1 MSQYLSE
8 DIKQPIVHSPPGS
21 PRNVYLLKAPT
32 GSGKT
37 TFFIKDLVPEAR
49 RRRQQVLLIVNRSV
63 LTEQLIN
70 IYLKEL
76 GIPPGAIEFPQ
87 EGIYPL
93 GDLVVCSYQY
103 MARRLQDKD
112 TPNIKI
118 GPFEAKEYAFVVCD
132 ECHYFIA
139 DSVFTT
145 DSAPLV
151 NLPKVFAQSVRIYA
165 SATMS
170 PVRNVILKMEQVV
183 DLAENF
189 PHWEIWPR
197 FRYAKNDMISQ
208 MYSNSTGLPK
218 YAAFFEVTGAEPDYS
233 YLHPRILADG
243 QALWDD
249 VIEQHG
255 AHRLHKAV
263 VFVDSKKQGTDC
275 KNKLNQHGVSAAFIF
290 SEASSGAYSMDE
302 LDKKVLEEIKAKSHF
317 ESVSV
322 LIATSILDNGTNLID
337 KEITHLYISGTE
349 YMAAVQQAGRVRMY
363 DEGQT
368 LELVI
373 PRRAKSFFSTRRS
386 QWKRQKELLEKWLD
400 ATVKTRESMYFN
412 GEADF
417 LKTKFSYNEDS
428 RPKNSIF
435 TFAAL
440 NYYIFDASNSIALLE
455 NDPDAYIQKALRWFG
470 FDLDDTET
478 VDENPR
484 HQNAAI
490 EQLQALLEETESKP
504 LNSENWADFREKFR
518 TLYEKSG
525 GATLCSGKANRKP
538 GTRVIVELLAS
549 YGYQVKTNAKLK
561 LKYIVKEDTKK

>member
-8 DIKQPIVHSPPGS
+8 DIKQPIVHSPPGL

-103 MARRLQDKD
+103 MARRLQGKD

-189 PHWEIWPR
+189 PYWEISPG
-197 FRYAKNDMISQ
+197 FRYARNNMISQ
-208 MYSNSTGLPK
+208 IYSNYNGLLQRAP
-218 YAAFFEVTGAEPDYS
+218 FFEVMGAEPDYS

-243 QALWDD
+243 QSLWDD
-249 VIEQHG
+249 VIEQYE
-255 AHRLHKAV
+255 AHSLRKAV
-263 VFVDSKKQGTDC
+263 VFVDSKKHGKDC
-275 KNKLNQHGVSAAFIF
+275 KEKLNSHGISAAFIV
-290 SEASSGAYSMDE
+290 SESTSSRSYSMDE
-302 LDKKVLEEIKAKSHF
+302 LDKKVLEEIKTKNRF

-322 LIATSILDNGTNLID
+322 LIATSVLDNGTNLID
-337 KEITHLYISGTE
+337 KDITHLYISGTE

-363 DEGQT
+363 EEGQT

-373 PRRAKSFFSTRRS
+373 PRRAKSYFSSRIS
-386 QWKRQKELLEKWLD
+386 QWNRQENLLYKWLD
-400 ATVKTRESMYFN
+400 ADAKTREDMFWN
-412 GEADF
+412 GELEF
-417 LKTKFSYNEDS
+417 LRTKFSYNES
-428 RPKNSIF
+428 SHPKNSIF
-435 TFAAL
+435 TFASL
-440 NYYIFDASNSIALLE
+440 NYYRSDARDTLRRLE
-455 NDPDAYIQKALRWFG
+455 GSPDGYVKKALCWFG
-470 FDLDDTET
+470 FNLSDA
-478 VDENPR
+478 VDESLCC
-484 HQNAAI
+484 QSDAI
-490 EQLQALLEETESKP
+490 EQLQTFLEETASKP
-504 LNSENWADFREKFR
+504 LNKESWANFRQQFR
-518 TLYEKSG
+518 LLHEAAG
-525 GATLCSGKANRKP
+525 GEVLCSGKKDRTP
-538 GTRVIVELLAS
+538 GTQVIEELLPL
-549 YGYQVKTNAKLK
+549 YGYQVKTSNRLK
-561 LKYIVKEDTKK
+561 FIVKEGT

>member
-8 DIKQPIVHSPPGS
+8 DIKQPIVHSPPGLPS
-21 PRNVYLLKAPT
+21 NVYLLKAPT

-103 MARRLQDKD
+103 MARRLQGKD

-189 PHWEIWPR
+189 PYWEISPG
-197 FRYAKNDMISQ
+197 FRYARNNMISQ
-208 MYSNSTGLPK
+208 IYSNYNGLLQRAP
-218 YAAFFEVTGAEPDYS
+218 FFEVMGAEPDYS

-243 QALWDD
+243 QSLWDD
-249 VIEQHG
+249 VIEQYE
-255 AHRLHKAV
+255 AHSLRKAV
-263 VFVDSKKQGTDC
+263 VFVDSKKHGKDC
-275 KNKLNQHGVSAAFIF
+275 KEKLNSHGISAAFIV
-290 SEASSGAYSMDE
+290 SESTSSRSYSMDE
-302 LDKKVLEEIKAKSHF
+302 LDKKVLEEIKTKNRF

-322 LIATSILDNGTNLID
+322 LIATSVLDNGTNLID
-337 KEITHLYISGTE
+337 KDITHLYISGTE

-363 DEGQT
+363 EECQT

-373 PRRAKSFFSTRRS
+373 PRRAKSYFSSRIS
-386 QWKRQKELLEKWLD
+386 QWNRQENLLDKWLD
-400 ATVKTRESMYFN
+400 ADAKTREDMFWN
-412 GEADF
+412 GELEF
-417 LKTKFSYNEDS
+417 LRTKFSYNES
-428 RPKNSIF
+428 SHPKNSIF
-435 TFAAL
+435 TFASL
-440 NYYIFDASNSIALLE
+440 NYYRSDARDTLRRLE
-455 NDPDAYIQKALRWFG
+455 GSPDGYVKKALCWFG
-470 FDLDDTET
+470 FNLSDA
-478 VDENPR
+478 VDESLCC
-484 HQNAAI
+484 QSDAI
-490 EQLQALLEETESKP
+490 EQLQTFLEETASKP
-504 LNSENWADFREKFR
+504 LNKESWANFRQQFR
-518 TLYEKSG
+518 LLHEAAG
-525 GATLCSGKANRKP
+525 GEVLCSGKKDRTP
-538 GTRVIVELLAS
+538 GTQVIEELLPL
-549 YGYQVKTNAKLK
+549 YGYQVKTSNRLK
-561 LKYIVKEDTKK
+561 FIVKEGT

>member
-37 TFFIKDLVPEAR
+37 TFFIEELVPEAR
-49 RRRQQVLLIVNRSV
+49 RRGQAVLLIVNRCV
-63 LTEQLIN
+63 LTDQLIN

-87 EGIYPL
+87 SGIYPL

-103 MARRLQDKD
+103 MAQRLQDKD

-165 SATMS
+165 SATIS
-170 PVRNVILKMEQVV
+170 PVRNVILEMEQVV
-183 DLAENF
+183 DLAENL
-189 PHWEIWPR
+189 PYWEISPG
-197 FRYAKNDMISQ
+197 FRYARNNMISQ
-208 MYSNSTGLPK
+208 IYSNYNGLLQ

-233 YLHPRILADG
+233 YIHPRILAEG

-263 VFVDSKKQGTDC
+263 VFVDSKKQGKDC
-275 KNKLNQHGVSAAFIF
+275 KEKLNSHGISAAFIV
-290 SEASSGAYSMDE
+290 SESTPSRSFSMDE
-302 LDKKVLEEIKAKSHF
+302 LDKKVLEEIKTKNRF

-322 LIATSILDNGTNLID
+322 LIATSVLDNGTNLID
-337 KEITHLYISGTE
+337 KDITHLYISGTE

-363 DEGQT
+363 EEGQT

-373 PRRAKSFFSTRRS
+373 PRRAKSYFSSRIS
-386 QWKRQKELLEKWLD
+386 QWDRQENLLDKWLD
-400 ATVKTRESMYFN
+400 ADAKTREDMFWN
-412 GEADF
+412 GELEF
-417 LKTKFSYNEDS
+417 LRTKFSYNES
-428 RPKNSIF
+428 SHPKNSIF
-435 TFAAL
+435 TFASL
-440 NYYIFDASNSIALLE
+440 NYYRSDARDTLRRLE
-455 NDPDAYIQKALRWFG
+455 GSPDGYVKKALCWFG
-470 FDLDDTET
+470 FNLSDA
-478 VDENPR
+478 VDESLCC
-484 HQNAAI
+484 QSDAI
-490 EQLQALLEETESKP
+490 EQLQTFLEETASKP
-504 LNSENWADFREKFR
+504 LNKESWANFRQQFR
-518 TLYEKSG
+518 LLHEAAG
-525 GATLCSGKANRKP
+525 GEVLCSGKKDRTP
-538 GTRVIVELLAS
+538 GTQVIEELLPL
-549 YGYQVKTNAKLK
+549 YGYQVKTSNRLK
-561 LKYIVKEDTKK
+561 FIVKEGT

>member
-76 GIPPGAIEFPQ
+76 GIPPGAIDFPQ

-275 KNKLNQHGVSAAFIF
+275 KNKLNQHGISAAFIF

>member
-165 SATMS
+165 SATIS

-189 PHWEIWPR
+189 PHWEIWAG
-197 FRYAKNDMISQ
+197 FRYARNNMISQ
-208 MYSNSTGLPK
+208 IHSNHNGLLQ
-218 YAAFFEVTGAEPDYS
+218 YAAFFEVTGAEPNYS

-249 VIEQHG
+249 VIEQHE

-275 KNKLNQHGVSAAFIF
+275 KNKLNQHGISAAFIF
-290 SEASSGAYSMDE
+290 SEASSGSYSMDE
-302 LDKKVLEEIKAKSHF
+302 LDKKVLEEIKAKSRF

-322 LIATSILDNGTNLID
+322 LIATSVLDNGTNLID
-337 KEITHLYISGTE
+337 KDITHLYISGTE

-363 DEGQT
+363 EEGQT

-373 PRRAKSFFSTRRS
+373 PRRAKSYFSSRIS
-386 QWKRQKELLEKWLD
+386 QWDRQENLLNKWLD
-400 ATVKTRESMYFN
+400 TDAKTREDMFWN
-412 GEADF
+412 GELEF
-417 LKTKFSYNEDS
+417 LRTKFSYNES
-428 RPKNSIF
+428 SHPKNSIF

-440 NYYIFDASNSIALLE
+440 DYYISDARKSLSMLE
-455 NDPDAYIQKALRWFG
+455 NDPDGYVRKALSWFG
-470 FDLDDTET
+470 FDLDDTEA

-490 EQLQALLEETESKP
+490 EQLQALLEETASKP
-504 LNSENWADFREKFR
+504 LNKESWANFRKQFR
-518 TLYEKSG
+518 SLHEAAG
-525 GATLCSGKANRKP
+525 GEVLCSGKKDRTP
-538 GTRVIVELLAS
+538 GTQVLEELLPL
-549 YGYQVKTNAKLK
+549 YGYQVKTSNKLK
-561 LKYIVKEDTKK
+561 FIVKEDIKK

>member
-37 TFFIKDLVPEAR
+37 TFFIEELVPEAR
-49 RRRQQVLLIVNRSV
+49 RREQAVLLIVNRSV
-63 LTEQLIN
+63 LTEQLTN

-76 GIPPGAIEFPQ
+76 GIPPGAIEFSQ
-87 EGIYPL
+87 AGIYPL

-103 MARRLQDKD
+103 MAQRLQDKD

-165 SATMS
+165 SATIS

-189 PHWEIWPR
+189 PHWEIWPG
-197 FRYAKNDMISQ
+197 FRYARNNMISQ
-208 MYSNSTGLPK
+208 IHSNHNGLLQ
-218 YAAFFEVTGAEPDYS
+218 YAAFFEVTGAEPNYS

-249 VIEQHG
+249 VIEQHE

-275 KNKLNQHGVSAAFIF
+275 KNKLNQHGISAAFIF
-290 SEASSGAYSMDE
+290 SEASSGSYSMDE
-302 LDKKVLEEIKAKSHF
+302 LDKKVLEEIKTKNRF

-322 LIATSILDNGTNLID
+322 LIATSVLDNGTNLID
-337 KEITHLYISGTE
+337 KDITHLYISGTE

-363 DEGQT
+363 EEGQT

-373 PRRAKSFFSTRRS
+373 PRRAKSYFSSRIS
-386 QWKRQKELLEKWLD
+386 QWNRQENLLDKWLD
-400 ATVKTRESMYFN
+400 ADAKTREDMFWN
-412 GEADF
+412 GELEF
-417 LKTKFSYNEDS
+417 LRTKFSYNES
-428 RPKNSIF
+428 SHPKNSIF
-435 TFAAL
+435 TFASL
-440 NYYIFDASNSIALLE
+440 NYYRSDARDTLRRLE
-455 NDPDAYIQKALRWFG
+455 GSPDGYVKKALCWFG
-470 FDLDDTET
+470 FNLSDA
-478 VDENPR
+478 VDESLCC
-484 HQNAAI
+484 QSDAI
-490 EQLQALLEETESKP
+490 EQLQTFLEETASKP
-504 LNSENWADFREKFR
+504 LNKESWANFRQQFR
-518 TLYEKSG
+518 LLHEAAG
-525 GATLCSGKANRKP
+525 GEVLCSGKKDRTP
-538 GTRVIVELLAS
+538 GTQVIEELLPL
-549 YGYQVKTNAKLK
+549 YGYQVKTSNRLK
-561 LKYIVKEDTKK
+561 FIVKEGT

>member
-103 MARRLQDKD
+103 MARRLQGKD

-189 PHWEIWPR
+189 PYWEIWPG
-197 FRYAKNDMISQ
+197 FRYARNNMISQ
-208 MYSNSTGLPK
+208 IHSNHNGLLQ
-218 YAAFFEVTGAEPDYS
+218 YAAFFEVTGAEPNYS

-249 VIEQHG
+249 VIEQHE

-275 KNKLNQHGVSAAFIF
+275 KNKLNQHGISAAFIF
-290 SEASSGAYSMDE
+290 SEASSGSYSMDE
-302 LDKKVLEEIKAKSHF
+302 LDKKVLEEIKAKSRF

-322 LIATSILDNGTNLID
+322 LIATSVLDNGTNLID
-337 KEITHLYISGTE
+337 KDITHLYISGTE

-363 DEGQT
+363 EEGQT

-373 PRRAKSFFSTRRS
+373 PRSAKSYFSSRIS
-386 QWKRQKELLEKWLD
+386 QWDRQENLLNKWLD
-400 ATVKTRESMYFN
+400 TDAKTREDMFWN
-412 GEADF
+412 GELEF
-417 LKTKFSYNEDS
+417 LRTKFSYNES
-428 RPKNSIF
+428 SHPKNSIF

-440 NYYIFDASNSIALLE
+440 DYYISDARKSLSMLE
-455 NDPDAYIQKALRWFG
+455 NDPDGYVRKALSWFG
-470 FDLDDTET
+470 FDLDDTEA

-490 EQLQALLEETESKP
+490 EQLQALLEETASKP
-504 LNSENWADFREKFR
+504 LNKESWANFRKQFR
-518 TLYEKSG
+518 SLHEAAG
-525 GATLCSGKANRKP
+525 GEVLCSGKKDRTP
-538 GTRVIVELLAS
+538 GTQVIEELLPL
-549 YGYQVKTNAKLK
+549 YGYQVKTSNKLK
-561 LKYIVKEDTKK
+561 FIVKEDIKK

>member
-8 DIKQPIVHSPPGS
+8 DIKQPIVHSPPGL
-21 PRNVYLLKAPT
+21 PRNVYLIKAPT

-103 MARRLQDKD
+103 MARRLQGKD

-170 PVRNVILKMEQVV
+170 PVQNVILKMEQVV

-189 PHWEIWPR
+189 PYWEISPG
-197 FRYAKNDMISQ
+197 FRYARNNMISQ
-208 MYSNSTGLPK
+208 IYSNYNGLLQRAP
-218 YAAFFEVTGAEPDYS
+218 FFEVMGAEPDYS

-243 QALWDD
+243 QSLWDD
-249 VIEQHG
+249 VIEQYE
-255 AHRLHKAV
+255 AHSLRKAV
-263 VFVDSKKQGTDC
+263 VFVDSKKHGKDC
-275 KNKLNQHGVSAAFIF
+275 KEKLNSHGISAAFIV
-290 SEASSGAYSMDE
+290 SESTSSRSYSMDE
-302 LDKKVLEEIKAKSHF
+302 LDKKVLEEIKTKNRF

-322 LIATSILDNGTNLID
+322 LIATSVLDNGTNLID
-337 KEITHLYISGTE
+337 KDITHLYISGTE

-363 DEGQT
+363 EEGQT

-373 PRRAKSFFSTRRS
+373 PRRAKSYFSSRIS
-386 QWKRQKELLEKWLD
+386 QWNRQENLLDKWLD
-400 ATVKTRESMYFN
+400 ADAKTREDMFWN
-412 GEADF
+412 GELEF
-417 LKTKFSYNEDS
+417 LRTKFSYNES
-428 RPKNSIF
+428 SHPKNSIF
-435 TFAAL
+435 TFASL
-440 NYYIFDASNSIALLE
+440 NYYRSDARDTLRRLE
-455 NDPDAYIQKALRWFG
+455 GSPDGYVKKALCWFG
-470 FDLDDTET
+470 FNLSDA
-478 VDENPR
+478 VDESLCC
-484 HQNAAI
+484 QSDAI
-490 EQLQALLEETESKP
+490 EQLQTFLEETASKP
-504 LNSENWADFREKFR
+504 LNKESWANFRQQFR
-518 TLYEKSG
+518 LLHEAAG
-525 GATLCSGKANRKP
+525 GEVLCSGKKDRTP
-538 GTRVIVELLAS
+538 GTQVIEELLPL
-549 YGYQVKTNAKLK
+549 YGYQVKTSNRLK
-561 LKYIVKEDTKK
+561 FIVKEGT

>member
-8 DIKQPIVHSPPGS
+8 DIKQPIVHSPPGL

-103 MARRLQDKD
+103 MARRLQGKD

-189 PHWEIWPR
+189 PYWEISPG
-197 FRYAKNDMISQ
+197 FRYARNNMISQ
-208 MYSNSTGLPK
+208 IYSNYNGLLQRAP
-218 YAAFFEVTGAEPDYS
+218 FFEVMGAEPDYS

-243 QALWDD
+243 QSLWDD
-249 VIEQHG
+249 VIEQYE
-255 AHRLHKAV
+255 AHSLRKAV
-263 VFVDSKKQGTDC
+263 VFVDSKKHGKDC
-275 KNKLNQHGVSAAFIF
+275 KEKLNRHGISAAFIV
-290 SEASSGAYSMDE
+290 SESTSSRSYSMDE
-302 LDKKVLEEIKAKSHF
+302 LDKKVLEEIKTKNRF

-322 LIATSILDNGTNLID
+322 LIATSVLDNGTNLID
-337 KEITHLYISGTE
+337 KDITHLYISGTE

-363 DEGQT
+363 EEGQT

-373 PRRAKSFFSTRRS
+373 PRRAKSYFSSRIS
-386 QWKRQKELLEKWLD
+386 QWNRQENLLDKWLD
-400 ATVKTRESMYFN
+400 ADAKTREDMFWN
-412 GEADF
+412 GELEF
-417 LKTKFSYNEDS
+417 LRTKFSYNES
-428 RPKNSIF
+428 SHPKNSIF
-435 TFAAL
+435 TFASL
-440 NYYIFDASNSIALLE
+440 NYYRSDARDTLRRLE
-455 NDPDAYIQKALRWFG
+455 GSPDGYVKKALCWFG
-470 FDLDDTET
+470 FNLSDA
-478 VDENPR
+478 VDESLCC
-484 HQNAAI
+484 QSDAI
-490 EQLQALLEETESKP
+490 EQLQTFLEETASKP
-504 LNSENWADFREKFR
+504 LNKESWANFRQQFR
-518 TLYEKSG
+518 LLHEAAG
-525 GATLCSGKANRKP
+525 GEVLCSGKKDRTP
-538 GTRVIVELLAS
+538 GTQVIEELLPL
-549 YGYQVKTNAKLK
+549 YGYQVKTSNRLK
-561 LKYIVKEDTKK
+561 FIVKEGT

>member
-275 KNKLNQHGVSAAFIF
+275 KNKLTQHGISAAFIF

-302 LDKKVLEEIKAKSHF
+302 LDKKVLEEIKAKSRF

-455 NDPDAYIQKALRWFG
+455 NDPDAYIQKALNWFG

>member
-8 DIKQPIVHSPPGS
+8 DIKQPIVHNPPGL

-103 MARRLQDKD
+103 MARRLQGKD

-189 PHWEIWPR
+189 PYWEISPG
-197 FRYAKNDMISQ
+197 FRYARNNMISQ
-208 MYSNSTGLPK
+208 IYSNYNGLLQRAP
-218 YAAFFEVTGAEPDYS
+218 FFEVMGAEPDYS

-243 QALWDD
+243 QSLWDD
-249 VIEQHG
+249 VIEQYE
-255 AHRLHKAV
+255 AHSLRKAV
-263 VFVDSKKQGTDC
+263 VFVDSKKHGKDC
-275 KNKLNQHGVSAAFIF
+275 KEKLNSHGISAAFIV
-290 SEASSGAYSMDE
+290 SESTSSRSYSMDE
-302 LDKKVLEEIKAKSHF
+302 LDKKVLEEIKTKNRF

-322 LIATSILDNGTNLID
+322 LIATSVLDNGTNLID
-337 KEITHLYISGTE
+337 KDITHLYISGTE

-363 DEGQT
+363 EEGQT

-373 PRRAKSFFSTRRS
+373 PRRAKSYFSSRIS
-386 QWKRQKELLEKWLD
+386 QWNRQENLLDKWLD
-400 ATVKTRESMYFN
+400 ADAKTREDMFWN
-412 GEADF
+412 GELEF
-417 LKTKFSYNEDS
+417 LRTKFSYNES
-428 RPKNSIF
+428 SHPKNSIF
-435 TFAAL
+435 TFASL
-440 NYYIFDASNSIALLE
+440 NYYRSDARDTLRRLE
-455 NDPDAYIQKALRWFG
+455 GSPDGYVKKALCWFG
-470 FDLDDTET
+470 FNLSDA
-478 VDENPR
+478 VDESLCC
-484 HQNAAI
+484 QSDAI
-490 EQLQALLEETESKP
+490 EQLQTFLEETASKP
-504 LNSENWADFREKFR
+504 LNKESWANFRQQFR
-518 TLYEKSG
+518 LLHEAAG
-525 GATLCSGKANRKP
+525 GEVLCSGKKDRTP
-538 GTRVIVELLAS
+538 GTQVIEELLPL
-549 YGYQVKTNAKLK
+549 YGYQVKTSNRLK
-561 LKYIVKEDTKK
+561 FIVKEGT

>member
-37 TFFIKDLVPEAR
+37 TFFIEELVPEAR
-49 RRRQQVLLIVNRSV
+49 RREQAVLLIVNRSV
-63 LTEQLIN
+63 LTEQLTN

-76 GIPPGAIEFPQ
+76 GIPPGAIEFSQ
-87 EGIYPL
+87 AGIYPL

-103 MARRLQDKD
+103 MAQRLQDKD

-165 SATMS
+165 SATIS

-189 PHWEIWPR
+189 PHWEIWPG
-197 FRYAKNDMISQ
+197 FRYARNNMISQ
-208 MYSNSTGLPK
+208 IHSNHNGLLQ
-218 YAAFFEVTGAEPDYS
+218 YAAFFEVTGAEPNYS

-249 VIEQHG
+249 VIEQHE

-275 KNKLNQHGVSAAFIF
+275 KNKLNQHGISAAFIF
-290 SEASSGAYSMDE
+290 SEASSGSYSMDE
-302 LDKKVLEEIKAKSHF
+302 LDKKVLEEIKAKSRF

-322 LIATSILDNGTNLID
+322 LIATSVLDNGTNLID
-337 KEITHLYISGTE
+337 KDITHLYISGTE

-363 DEGQT
+363 EEGQT

-373 PRRAKSFFSTRRS
+373 PRRAKSYFSSRIS
-386 QWKRQKELLEKWLD
+386 QWDRQENLLNKWLD
-400 ATVKTRESMYFN
+400 TDAKTREDMFWN
-412 GEADF
+412 GELEF
-417 LKTKFSYNEDS
+417 LRTKFSYNES
-428 RPKNSIF
+428 SHPKNSIF

-440 NYYIFDASNSIALLE
+440 DYYISDARKSLSMLE
-455 NDPDAYIQKALRWFG
+455 NDPDGYVRKALSWFG
-470 FDLDDTET
+470 FDLDDTEA

-490 EQLQALLEETESKP
+490 EQLQALLEETASKP
-504 LNSENWADFREKFR
+504 LNKESWANFRKQFR
-518 TLYEKSG
+518 SLHEAAG
-525 GATLCSGKANRKP
+525 GEVLCSGKKDRTP
-538 GTRVIVELLAS
+538 GTQVIEELLLL
-549 YGYQVKTNAKLK
+549 YGYQVKTSNKLK
-561 LKYIVKEDTKK
+561 FIVKEDIKK

>member
-103 MARRLQDKD
+103 MARRLQGKD

-189 PHWEIWPR
+189 PYWEISPG
-197 FRYAKNDMISQ
+197 FRYARNNMISQ
-208 MYSNSTGLPK
+208 IYSNYNGLLQRAP
-218 YAAFFEVTGAEPDYS
+218 FFEVMGAEPDYS

-243 QALWDD
+243 QSLWDD
-249 VIEQHG
+249 VIEQYE
-255 AHRLHKAV
+255 AHSLRKAV
-263 VFVDSKKQGTDC
+263 VFVDSKKHGKDC
-275 KNKLNQHGVSAAFIF
+275 KEKLNSHGISAAFIV
-290 SEASSGAYSMDE
+290 SDSTSSRSYSMDE
-302 LDKKVLEEIKAKSHF
+302 LDKKVLEEIKTKNRF

-322 LIATSILDNGTNLID
+322 LIATSVLDNGTNLID
-337 KEITHLYISGTE
+337 KDITHLYISGTE

-363 DEGQT
+363 EEGQT

-373 PRRAKSFFSTRRS
+373 PRRAKSYFSSRIS
-386 QWKRQKELLEKWLD
+386 QWNRQENLLDKWLD
-400 ATVKTRESMYFN
+400 ADAKTREDMFWN
-412 GEADF
+412 GELEF
-417 LKTKFSYNEDS
+417 LRTKFSYNES
-428 RPKNSIF
+428 SHPKNSIF
-435 TFAAL
+435 TFASL
-440 NYYIFDASNSIALLE
+440 NYYRSDARDTLRRLE
-455 NDPDAYIQKALRWFG
+455 SSPDGYVKKALCWFG
-470 FDLDDTET
+470 FNLSDA
-478 VDENPR
+478 VDESLCC
-484 HQNAAI
+484 QSDAI
-490 EQLQALLEETESKP
+490 EQLQTFLEETASKP
-504 LNSENWADFREKFR
+504 LNKESWANFRQQFR
-518 TLYEKSG
+518 LLHEAAG
-525 GATLCSGKANRKP
+525 GEVLCSGKKDRTP
-538 GTRVIVELLAS
+538 GTQVIEELLPL
-549 YGYQVKTNAKLK
+549 YGYQVKTSNRLK
-561 LKYIVKEDTKK
+561 FIVKEGT

>member
-8 DIKQPIVHSPPGS
+8 DIKQPIVHSPPGL

-103 MARRLQDKD
+103 IARRLQGKD

-189 PHWEIWPR
+189 PYWEISPG
-197 FRYAKNDMISQ
+197 FRYARNNMISQ
-208 MYSNSTGLPK
+208 IYSNYNGLLQRAP
-218 YAAFFEVTGAEPDYS
+218 FFEVMGAEPDYS

-243 QALWDD
+243 QSLWDD
-249 VIEQHG
+249 VIEQYE
-255 AHRLHKAV
+255 AHSLRKAV
-263 VFVDSKKQGTDC
+263 VFVDSKKHGKDC
-275 KNKLNQHGVSAAFIF
+275 KEKLNSHGISAAFIV
-290 SEASSGAYSMDE
+290 SESTSSRSYSMDK
-302 LDKKVLEEIKAKSHF
+302 LDKKVLEEIKTKNRF

-322 LIATSILDNGTNLID
+322 LIATSVLDNGTNLID
-337 KEITHLYISGTE
+337 KDITHLYISGTE

-363 DEGQT
+363 EEGQT

-373 PRRAKSFFSTRRS
+373 PRRAKSYFSSRIS
-386 QWKRQKELLEKWLD
+386 QWNRQENLLDKWLD
-400 ATVKTRESMYFN
+400 ADAKTREDMFWN
-412 GEADF
+412 GELEF
-417 LKTKFSYNEDS
+417 LRTKFSYNES
-428 RPKNSIF
+428 SHPKNSIF
-435 TFAAL
+435 TFASL
-440 NYYIFDASNSIALLE
+440 NYYRSDARDTLRRLE
-455 NDPDAYIQKALRWFG
+455 GSPDGYVKKALCWFG
-470 FDLDDTET
+470 FNLSDA
-478 VDENPR
+478 VDESLCC
-484 HQNAAI
+484 QSDAI
-490 EQLQALLEETESKP
+490 EQLQMFLEETASKP
-504 LNSENWADFREKFR
+504 LNKESWANFRQQFR
-518 TLYEKSG
+518 LLHEAAG
-525 GATLCSGKANRKP
+525 GEALCSGKKDRTP
-538 GTRVIVELLAS
+538 GTQVIEELLPL
-549 YGYQVKTNAKLK
+549 YGYQVKTCNRLK
-561 LKYIVKEDTKK
+561 FIVKEGT

>member
-49 RRRQQVLLIVNRSV
+49 RRGQAVLLIVNRCV

-189 PHWEIWPR
+189 PYWEISPG
-197 FRYAKNDMISQ
+197 FRYARNNMISQ
-208 MYSNSTGLPK
+208 IYSNYNGLLQRAP
-218 YAAFFEVTGAEPDYS
+218 FFEVMGAEPDYS

-243 QALWDD
+243 QSLWDD
-249 VIEQHG
+249 VIEQYE
-255 AHRLHKAV
+255 AHSLRKAV
-263 VFVDSKKQGTDC
+263 VFVDSKKHGKDC
-275 KNKLNQHGVSAAFIF
+275 KEKLNSHGISAAFIV
-290 SEASSGAYSMDE
+290 SESTSSRSYSMDE
-302 LDKKVLEEIKAKSHF
+302 LDKKVLEEIKTKNRF

-322 LIATSILDNGTNLID
+322 LIATSVLDNGTNLID
-337 KEITHLYISGTE
+337 KDITHLYISGTE

-363 DEGQT
+363 EEGQT

-373 PRRAKSFFSTRRS
+373 PRRAKSYFSSRIS
-386 QWKRQKELLEKWLD
+386 QWNRQENLLDKWLD
-400 ATVKTRESMYFN
+400 ADAKTREDMFWN
-412 GEADF
+412 GELEF
-417 LKTKFSYNEDS
+417 LRTKFSYNES
-428 RPKNSIF
+428 SHPKNSIF
-435 TFAAL
+435 TFASL
-440 NYYIFDASNSIALLE
+440 NYYRSDARDTLRRLE
-455 NDPDAYIQKALRWFG
+455 GSPDGYVKKALCWFG
-470 FDLDDTET
+470 FNLSDA
-478 VDENPR
+478 VDESLCC
-484 HQNAAI
+484 QSDAI
-490 EQLQALLEETESKP
+490 EQLQTFLEETASKP
-504 LNSENWADFREKFR
+504 LNKESWANFRQQFR
-518 TLYEKSG
+518 LLHEAAG
-525 GATLCSGKANRKP
+525 GEVLCSGKKDRTP
-538 GTRVIVELLAS
+538 GTQVIEELLPL
-549 YGYQVKTNAKLK
+549 YGYQVKTSNRLK
-561 LKYIVKEDTKK
+561 FIVKEGT

>member
-165 SATMS
+165 SATIS

-183 DLAENF
+183 DLTENF
-189 PHWEIWPR
+189 PHWEIWPG
-197 FRYAKNDMISQ
+197 FRYARNNMISQ
-208 MYSNSTGLPK
+208 IHSNHNGLLQ
-218 YAAFFEVTGAEPDYS
+218 YAAFFEVTGAEPNYS

-249 VIEQHG
+249 VIEQHE

-275 KNKLNQHGVSAAFIF
+275 KNKLNQHGISAAFIF
-290 SEASSGAYSMDE
+290 SEASSGSYSMDE
-302 LDKKVLEEIKAKSHF
+302 LDKKVLEEIKAKSRF

-322 LIATSILDNGTNLID
+322 LIATSVLDNGTNLID
-337 KEITHLYISGTE
+337 KDITHLYISGTE

-363 DEGQT
+363 EEGQT

-373 PRRAKSFFSTRRS
+373 PRRAKSYFSSRIS
-386 QWKRQKELLEKWLD
+386 QWDRQENLLNKWLD
-400 ATVKTRESMYFN
+400 TDAKTREDMFWN
-412 GEADF
+412 GELEF
-417 LKTKFSYNEDS
+417 LRTKFSYNES
-428 RPKNSIF
+428 SHPKNSIF

-440 NYYIFDASNSIALLE
+440 DYYISDARKSLSMLE
-455 NDPDAYIQKALRWFG
+455 NDPDGYVRKALSWFG
-470 FDLDDTET
+470 FDLDDTEA

-490 EQLQALLEETESKP
+490 EQLQALLEETASKP
-504 LNSENWADFREKFR
+504 LNKESWANFRKQFR
-518 TLYEKSG
+518 SLHEAAG
-525 GATLCSGKANRKP
+525 GEVLCSGKKDRTP
-538 GTRVIVELLAS
+538 GTQVIEELLPL
-549 YGYQVKTNAKLK
+549 YGYQVKTSNKLK
-561 LKYIVKEDTKK
+561 FIVKEDIKK

>member
-189 PHWEIWPR
+189 SHWEIWPG
-197 FRYAKNDMISQ
+197 FRYARNNMISQ
-208 MYSNSTGLPK
+208 MYSNNTGLPK

-233 YLHPRILADG
+233 YLHPRILADS
-243 QALWDD
+243 QSLWDD
-249 VIEQHG
+249 VIEQYE
-255 AHRLHKAV
+255 AHSLRKAV
-263 VFVDSKKQGTDC
+263 VFVDSKKQGKDC
-275 KNKLNQHGVSAAFIF
+275 KEKLNSHGISAAFIV
-290 SEASSGAYSMDE
+290 SESTSSRSYSMDE
-302 LDKKVLEEIKAKSHF
+302 LDKKVLEEIKTKNRF

-322 LIATSILDNGTNLID
+322 LIATSVLDNGTNLID
-337 KEITHLYISGTE
+337 KDITHLYISGTE

-363 DEGQT
+363 EEGQT

-373 PRRAKSFFSTRRS
+373 PRRAKSYFSSRIS
-386 QWKRQKELLEKWLD
+386 QWDRQENLLDKWLD
-400 ATVKTRESMYFN
+400 ADAKTREDMFWN
-412 GEADF
+412 GELEF
-417 LKTKFSYNEDS
+417 LRTKFSYNES
-428 RPKNSIF
+428 SHPKNSIF
-435 TFAAL
+435 TFASL
-440 NYYIFDASNSIALLE
+440 NYYRSDARDTLRRLE
-455 NDPDAYIQKALRWFG
+455 GSPDGYVKKALCWFG
-470 FDLDDTET
+470 FNLSDA
-478 VDENPR
+478 VDESLCC
-484 HQNAAI
+484 QSDAI
-490 EQLQALLEETESKP
+490 EQLQTFLEETASKP
-504 LNSENWADFREKFR
+504 LNKESWANFRQQFR
-518 TLYEKSG
+518 LLHEAAG
-525 GATLCSGKANRKP
+525 GEVLCSGKKDRTP
-538 GTRVIVELLAS
+538 GTQVIEELLPL
-549 YGYQVKTNAKLK
+549 YGYQVKTSNRLK
-561 LKYIVKEDTKK
+561 FIVKEGT

>member
-49 RRRQQVLLIVNRSV
+49 RRGQSVLLIVNRNV

-103 MARRLQDKD
+103 MARRLQGKD

-189 PHWEIWPR
+189 PYWEISPG
-197 FRYAKNDMISQ
+197 FRYARNNMISQ
-208 MYSNSTGLPK
+208 IYSNYNGLLQRAP
-218 YAAFFEVTGAEPDYS
+218 FFEVMGAEPDYS

-243 QALWDD
+243 QSLWDD
-249 VIEQHG
+249 VIEQYE
-255 AHRLHKAV
+255 AHSLRKAV
-263 VFVDSKKQGTDC
+263 VFVDSKKQGKDC
-275 KNKLNQHGVSAAFIF
+275 KEKLNSHGISAAFVV
-290 SEASSGAYSMDE
+290 SESTSSRSYSMDE
-302 LDKKVLEEIKAKSHF
+302 LDKKVLEEIKTKNRF

-322 LIATSILDNGTNLID
+322 LIATSVLDNGTNLID
-337 KEITHLYISGTE
+337 KDITHLYISGTE

-363 DEGQT
+363 EEGQT

-373 PRRAKSFFSTRRS
+373 PRRAKSYFSSRIS
-386 QWKRQKELLEKWLD
+386 QWDRQENLLDKWLD
-400 ATVKTRESMYFN
+400 ADAKTREDMFWN
-412 GEADF
+412 GELEF
-417 LKTKFSYNEDS
+417 LRTKFSYNES
-428 RPKNSIF
+428 SHPKNSIF
-435 TFAAL
+435 TFASL
-440 NYYIFDASNSIALLE
+440 NYYRSDARDTLRRLE
-455 NDPDAYIQKALRWFG
+455 GSPDGYVKKALCWFG
-470 FDLDDTET
+470 FNLSDA
-478 VDENPR
+478 VDESLCC
-484 HQNAAI
+484 QSDAI
-490 EQLQALLEETESKP
+490 EQLQTFLEETASKP
-504 LNSENWADFREKFR
+504 LNKESWANFRQQFR
-518 TLYEKSG
+518 LLHEAAG
-525 GATLCSGKANRKP
+525 GEVLCSGKKDRTP
-538 GTRVIVELLAS
+538 GTQVIEELLPL
-549 YGYQVKTNAKLK
+549 YGYQVKTSNRLK
-561 LKYIVKEDTKK
+561 FIVKEGT

>member
-8 DIKQPIVHSPPGS
+8 DIKQPIVHSPPGL

-103 MARRLQDKD
+103 MARRLQGKD

-189 PHWEIWPR
+189 PYWEISPG
-197 FRYAKNDMISQ
+197 FRYARNNMISQ
-208 MYSNSTGLPK
+208 IYSNYNGLLQRAP
-218 YAAFFEVTGAEPDYS
+218 FFEVMGAEPDYS

-243 QALWDD
+243 QSLWDD
-249 VIEQHG
+249 VIEQYE
-255 AHRLHKAV
+255 AHSLRKAV
-263 VFVDSKKQGTDC
+263 VFVDSKKHGKDC
-275 KNKLNQHGVSAAFIF
+275 KEKLNSHGISAAFIV
-290 SEASSGAYSMDE
+290 SESTSSRSYSMDE
-302 LDKKVLEEIKAKSHF
+302 LDKKVLEEIKTKNRF

-322 LIATSILDNGTNLID
+322 LIATSVLDNGTNLID
-337 KEITHLYISGTE
+337 KDITHLYISGTE

-363 DEGQT
+363 EEGQT

-373 PRRAKSFFSTRRS
+373 PRRAKSYFSSRIS
-386 QWKRQKELLEKWLD
+386 QWNRQENLLNKWLGAD
-400 ATVKTRESMYFN
+400 TKTREDMFWN
-412 GEADF
+412 GELEF
-417 LKTKFSYNEDS
+417 LRTKFSYNES
-428 RPKNSIF
+428 SHPKNSIF
-435 TFAAL
+435 TFSAL
-440 NYYIFDASNSIALLE
+440 DYYISDARKSLSMLE
-455 NDPDAYIQKALRWFG
+455 NDPDGYVRKALSWFG
-470 FDLDDTET
+470 FDLDDTEA
-478 VDENPR
+478 VDENLR

-490 EQLQALLEETESKP
+490 EQLQKLLEETESQP
-504 LNSENWADFREKFR
+504 LNSESWADFREKFR
-518 TLYEKSG
+518 ALYEKSG
-525 GATLCSGKANRKP
+525 GATLCSGKTKRKP
-538 GTRVIVELLAS
+538 GTHVIVELLAL
-549 YGYQVKTNAKLK
+549 YGYQVKTKNKLK
-561 LKYIVKEDTKK
+561 FIVKEDTKE

>member
-8 DIKQPIVHSPPGS
+8 DIKQPIVHSPPGL

-103 MARRLQDKD
+103 MARRLQGKD

-189 PHWEIWPR
+189 PYWEISPG
-197 FRYAKNDMISQ
+197 FRYARNNMISQ
-208 MYSNSTGLPK
+208 IYSNYNGLLQRAP
-218 YAAFFEVTGAEPDYS
+218 FFEVMGAEPDYS

-243 QALWDD
+243 QSLWDD
-249 VIEQHG
+249 VIEQYE
-255 AHRLHKAV
+255 AHSLRKAV
-263 VFVDSKKQGTDC
+263 VFVDSKKHGKDC
-275 KNKLNQHGVSAAFIF
+275 KEKLNSHGISAAFIV
-290 SEASSGAYSMDE
+290 SESTSSRSYSMDE
-302 LDKKVLEEIKAKSHF
+302 LDKKVLEEIKTKNRF

-322 LIATSILDNGTNLID
+322 LIATSVLDNGTNLID
-337 KEITHLYISGTE
+337 KDITHLYISGTE

-363 DEGQT
+363 EEGQT

-373 PRRAKSFFSTRRS
+373 PRRAKSYFSSRIS
-386 QWKRQKELLEKWLD
+386 QWNRQENLLDKWLD
-400 ATVKTRESMYFN
+400 ADAKNREDMFWN
-412 GEADF
+412 GELEF
-417 LKTKFSYNEDS
+417 LRTKFSYNES
-428 RPKNSIF
+428 SHPKNSIF
-435 TFAAL
+435 TFASL
-440 NYYIFDASNSIALLE
+440 NYYRSDARDTLRRLE
-455 NDPDAYIQKALRWFG
+455 GSPDGYVKKALCWFG
-470 FDLDDTET
+470 FNLSDA
-478 VDENPR
+478 VDESLCC
-484 HQNAAI
+484 QSDAI
-490 EQLQALLEETESKP
+490 EQLQTFLEETASKP
-504 LNSENWADFREKFR
+504 LNKESWANFRQQFR
-518 TLYEKSG
+518 LLHEAAG
-525 GATLCSGKANRKP
+525 GEVLCSGKKDRTP
-538 GTRVIVELLAS
+538 GTQVIEELLPL
-549 YGYQVKTNAKLK
+549 YGYQVKTSNRLK
-561 LKYIVKEDTKK
+561 FIVKEGT

>member
-37 TFFIKDLVPEAR
+37 TFFIEELVPEAR
-49 RRRQQVLLIVNRSV
+49 RREQAVLLIVNRSV
-63 LTEQLIN
+63 LTEQLTN

-76 GIPPGAIEFPQ
+76 GIPPGAIEFSQ
-87 EGIYPL
+87 AGIYPL

-103 MARRLQDKD
+103 MAQRLQDKD

-165 SATMS
+165 SATIS

-183 DLAENF
+183 DLAEKF
-189 PHWEIWPR
+189 PHWEIWPG
-197 FRYAKNDMISQ
+197 FRYARNNMISQ
-208 MYSNSTGLPK
+208 IHSNHNGLLQ
-218 YAAFFEVTGAEPDYS
+218 YAAFFEVTGAEPNYS

-249 VIEQHG
+249 VIEQHE

-275 KNKLNQHGVSAAFIF
+275 KNKLNQHGISAAFIF
-290 SEASSGAYSMDE
+290 SEASSGSYSMDE
-302 LDKKVLEEIKAKSHF
+302 LDKKVLEEIKAKSRF

-322 LIATSILDNGTNLID
+322 LIATSVLDNGTNLID
-337 KEITHLYISGTE
+337 KDITHLYISGTE

-363 DEGQT
+363 EEGQT

-373 PRRAKSFFSTRRS
+373 PRRAKSYFSSRIS
-386 QWKRQKELLEKWLD
+386 QWDRQENLLNKWLD
-400 ATVKTRESMYFN
+400 TDAKTREDMFWN
-412 GEADF
+412 GELEF
-417 LKTKFSYNEDS
+417 LRTKFSYNES
-428 RPKNSIF
+428 SHPKNSIF

-440 NYYIFDASNSIALLE
+440 DYYISDARKSLSMLE
-455 NDPDAYIQKALRWFG
+455 NDPDGYVRKALSWFG
-470 FDLDDTET
+470 FDLDDTEA

-490 EQLQALLEETESKP
+490 EQLQALLEETASKP
-504 LNSENWADFREKFR
+504 LNKESWANFRKQFR
-518 TLYEKSG
+518 SLHEAAG
-525 GATLCSGKANRKP
+525 GEVLCSGKKDRTP
-538 GTRVIVELLAS
+538 GTQVIEELLPL
-549 YGYQVKTNAKLK
+549 YGYQVKTSNKLK
-561 LKYIVKEDTKK
+561 FIVKEDIKK

>member
-8 DIKQPIVHSPPGS
+8 DIKQPIVHSPPGL

-87 EGIYPL
+87 EWIYPL

-103 MARRLQDKD
+103 MARRLQGKD

-189 PHWEIWPR
+189 PYWEISPG
-197 FRYAKNDMISQ
+197 FRYARNNMISQ
-208 MYSNSTGLPK
+208 IYSNYNGLLQRAP
-218 YAAFFEVTGAEPDYS
+218 FFEVMGAEPDYS

-243 QALWDD
+243 QSLWDD
-249 VIEQHG
+249 VIEQYE
-255 AHRLHKAV
+255 AHSLRKAV
-263 VFVDSKKQGTDC
+263 VFVDSKKHGKDC
-275 KNKLNQHGVSAAFIF
+275 KEKLNSHGISAAFIV
-290 SEASSGAYSMDE
+290 SESTSSRSYSMDE
-302 LDKKVLEEIKAKSHF
+302 LDKKVLEEIKTKNRF

-322 LIATSILDNGTNLID
+322 LIATSVLDNGTNLID
-337 KEITHLYISGTE
+337 KDITHLYISGTE

-363 DEGQT
+363 EEGQT

-373 PRRAKSFFSTRRS
+373 PRRAKSYFSSRIS
-386 QWKRQKELLEKWLD
+386 QWDRQENLLDKWLD
-400 ATVKTRESMYFN
+400 ADAKTRENMFWN
-412 GEADF
+412 GELEF
-417 LKTKFSYNEDS
+417 LRTKFSYNES
-428 RPKNSIF
+428 SHPKNSIF
-435 TFAAL
+435 TFASL
-440 NYYIFDASNSIALLE
+440 NYYRSDARDTLRRLE
-455 NDPDAYIQKALRWFG
+455 GSPDGYVKKALCWFG
-470 FDLDDTET
+470 FNLSDA
-478 VDENPR
+478 VDESLCC
-484 HQNAAI
+484 QSDAI
-490 EQLQALLEETESKP
+490 EQLQTFLEETASKP
-504 LNSENWADFREKFR
+504 LNKESWANFRQQFR
-518 TLYEKSG
+518 LLHEAAG
-525 GATLCSGKANRKP
+525 GEVLCNGKKDRTP
-538 GTRVIVELLAS
+538 GTQVIEELLPL
-549 YGYQVKTNAKLK
+549 YGYQVKTSNRLK
-561 LKYIVKEDTKK
+561 FIVKEGT